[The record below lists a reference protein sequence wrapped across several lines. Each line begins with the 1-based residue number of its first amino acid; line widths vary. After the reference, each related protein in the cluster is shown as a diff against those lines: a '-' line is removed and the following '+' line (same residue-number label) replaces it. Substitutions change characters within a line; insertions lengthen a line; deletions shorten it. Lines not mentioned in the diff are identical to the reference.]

1 MKATFLAV
9 LLTLSSVA
17 LVGPAA
23 QADPISDPTR
33 TSYSL
38 GVMTLAY
45 FPLTPDGQNIDIG
58 VTGDVGDPVTT
69 IRAKTDAI
77 SGNLTNFLSKGTD
90 YHGYADASAS
100 PVLTFHIV
108 DTKEFDTAVPTV
120 ANPFYSAPGNPYA
133 RRASYPRIM
142 NGVNV

>member
-38 GVMTLAY
+38 GVMALAY

-58 VTGDVGDPVTT
+58 VTGDVGDLPELERVQHTGDHH
-69 IRAKTDAI
+69 RDQLRHV
-77 SGNLTNFLSKGTD
+77 GRGEPHL
-90 YHGYADASAS
+90 
-100 PVLTFHIV
+100 
-108 DTKEFDTAVPTV
+108 
-120 ANPFYSAPGNPYA
+120 
-133 RRASYPRIM
+133 R
-142 NGVNV
+142 